1 WSYQHVIVLGYTEL
15 LGQHQADA
23 RTLETLLYLRTLVE
37 RTGARVNIVS
47 EMLHARNRDLAR
59 ATRVDDFIVSH
70 TLISLMLAQVSE
82 NKHLNAVFT
91 DLLDTQGMEIYL
103 KAASDYVALDQP
115 VSFYTVVVAA
125 ARRGEVAIGYRRL
138 GEAGPTQREGIRLNP
153 PKELVLS
160 YAAGDRIIVIA
171 AD

>member
-103 KAASDYVALDQP
+103 RPVADYVALAQP
-115 VSFYTVVVAA
+115 VTFYTVVAAA
-125 ARRGEVAIGYRRL
+125 ARRGEVAIGHRL
-138 GEAGPTQREGIRLNP
+138 AADQATPHGGIRLNP
-153 PKELVLS
+153 PKGDAVR
-160 YAAGDRIIVIA
+160 YAAEDRIIVIA